1 MKNNQ
6 NQISCPECNSV
17 FPIDESNYAI
27 ISQQVRTKEFNK
39 ELKEKLQTE
48 LAKSIKISQNDLQSE
63 FKEKINLKDK
73 RILELE
79 GKVDLQSAQD
89 QIKFKKELDQ
99 KDKRINKLENKLEQ
113 FESISEL
120 KIKEA
125 KTEKDK
131 VITNLNNKLELQSA
145 NHLIN
150 LKKETAEKDSK
161 INQLEL
167 QKSKI
172 LSNQEISELKI
183 QEKHLAEVTLL
194 KDQIERIK
202 NFQSSFSKEIGED
215 LEEYCVNQYE
225 CVRQDGFRNSVFEKD
240 NILVNGIKGDFI
252 FRDFDDEG
260 DEIVSIMFDMKN
272 ESDKT
277 KEENKQKN
285 KEFYSTLNKNR
296 INKNCEYA
304 VLVSTLEK
312 DSELF
317 NRGIVEI
324 RGYEKLFVVR
334 PQFFILIISLLRNIS
349 EKNIEDKRELKLAKQ
364 NNLNYAVLSDNMNL
378 FREGCIDK
386 IKLASGDFTKMLSLI
401 EQTISKLKKIR
412 EFLLT
417 AISNLKL
424 ADNKLVKFD
433 IENMTDSIKL
443 IEPKEENL
451 NGKK

>member
-225 CVRQDGFRNSVFEKD
+225 CVRQDGFRNSSFEKD

-252 FRDFDDEG
+252 FRDFDEEG

-324 RGYEKLFVVR
+324 R
-334 PQFFILIISLLRNIS
+334 
-349 EKNIEDKRELKLAKQ
+349 
-364 NNLNYAVLSDNMNL
+364 
-378 FREGCIDK
+378 
-386 IKLASGDFTKMLSLI
+386 
-401 EQTISKLKKIR
+401 
-412 EFLLT
+412 
-417 AISNLKL
+417 
-424 ADNKLVKFD
+424 
-433 IENMTDSIKL
+433 
-443 IEPKEENL
+443 
-451 NGKK
+451 